1 MGDRADENSERLVF
15 GQTALDEIRDRL
27 RVDIGQLII
36 DELNQILRKYRPV
49 ILTVPTHSKLG
60 PEYVDVSKQAQWVQN
75 SIINTAEKLRD
86 ALVNEAHMLRGIMS
100 PDADKLI
107 DTATYIPMLNK
118 LIEEADMA
126 FVDLDQQAAL
136 GIRNSEQLKFE
147 IIKDLWSAFETHFE
161 DSFHARGQKNAD
173 QAIRV
178 AFAEVYGQS
187 ESLSSLLK
195 EMRKSS

>member
-1 MGDRADENSERLVF
+1 MGDRTDENGERLVF

-27 RVDIGQLII
+27 RVDIGQLIA
-36 DELNQILRKYRPV
+36 DELNQILRKFRPV
-49 ILTVPTHSKLG
+49 ILAVPTHSRLG
-60 PEYVDVSKQAQWVQN
+60 PEHVDVSKQAQWVQN

-86 ALVNEAHMLRGIMS
+86 ALVNEAHMLRGVMS

-178 AFAEVYGQS
+178 AFAEVYGHS
-187 ESLSSLLK
+187 ESLASLLK